1 MVAWCHGAPGL
12 ALARALVP
20 SRARNAQVVDDVEAA
35 MTAMLGAADAP
46 LDHLCC
52 GNMGRADVALTVGMK
67 TGRADWMERGVRMAQ
82 TVANRILTQ
91 GRLGVR
97 ARGFW
102 HGAPGP
108 ELMQGMAGIGYQL
121 LRTASPSA
129 LPSVLAFEA
138 PGITP
143 GDRR

>member
-1 MVAWCHGAPGL
+1 MDNQSDFEMVTSDETAAATTGAQ
-12 ALARALVP
+12 A
-20 SRARNAQVVDDVEAA
+20 
-35 MTAMLGAADAP
+35 
-46 LDHLCC
+46 
-52 GNMGRADVALTVGMK
+52 
-67 TGRADWMERGVRMAQ
+67 GVRMAR
-82 TVANRILTQ
+82 TVAERILAQ

-129 LPSVLAFEA
+129 VPSVLAFEPPA
-138 PGITP
+138 ISP
-143 GDRR
+143 GDHR